1 MATSPL
7 IPKRPVT
14 KERGTPVRTP
24 KRGVRLH
31 IPVPTSTD
39 FRVVQRSNMDRAR
52 RRLKVIEE
60 KLNEVRYL
68 LADAPPEVPALVLR
82 EELWQAQLVVMQTRT
97 RLRLKRGR
105 KPQARPVKIVEKG
118 APEDT
123 TTHVAL

>member
-1 MATSPL
+1 MATNPL
-7 IPKRPVT
+7 TPPRSGRQPPKRAS
-14 KERGTPVRTP
+14 
-24 KRGVRLH
+24 RLH
-31 IPVPTSTD
+31 IPVPRSTD

-68 LADAPPEVPALVLR
+68 LSDAPPEVPALVLR

-118 APEDT
+118 TPADP